1 MPADAEDV
9 ARRSAA
15 AMWVHDRASQQLGM
29 QLEEVGPGRAVLSMA
44 VTEAMVNGHDICHG
58 GMVFA
63 LADSAFAFACNSH
76 GDRTVA
82 QGADI
87 TFLAPARLGD
97 VLVATAVERRR
108 IGRNG
113 LTDVTVVDLET
124 KEAIAEFRGRSRQIE
139 GRLVD

>member
-1 MPADAEDV
+1 MPADPEDL

-15 AMWVHDRASQQLGM
+15 AMWAGDRASQHLGM
-29 QLEEVGPGRAVLSMA
+29 QLEEIAPGRAVLSMA

-97 VLVATAVERRR
+97 VLVATAAERRR

-113 LTDVTVVDLET
+113 LTDVTVVRRET
-124 KEAIAEFRGRSRQIE
+124 KEAVAEFRGRSRQIE